1 VYTYKMS
8 QFLTKMLKNLNTPDR
23 IQDYLDQLPFNFEKN
38 GETYFSPLKV
48 LENKR
53 AHCFEGACFA
63 VAAMQANNK
72 KAFLLDL
79 KVKDLN
85 KDSDHVLAVYKQ
97 AGCWGAISK
106 TNHAALRWRDPIYLS
121 IRELAT
127 SYFHEYFLSVSG
139 EKTLHSYSQP
149 FDILKKFGKVWMNSE
164 EDLDDIALALD
175 KSKHFNFYPE
185 KLKKYIRKVS
195 KIERRAGGIEEW
207 KLGRK

>member
-1 VYTYKMS
+1 
-8 QFLTKMLKNLNTPDR
+8 MLKNLNTPDR

-127 SYFHEYFLSVSG
+127 SYF
-139 EKTLHSYSQP
+139 P
-149 FDILKKFGKVWMNSE
+149 
-164 EDLDDIALALD
+164 
-175 KSKHFNFYPE
+175 
-185 KLKKYIRKVS
+185 
-195 KIERRAGGIEEW
+195 
-207 KLGRK
+207 